1 MIKRLFILA
10 VSICFW
16 TVEWLIKGLSTLTG
30 RPLPPR
36 CVVLCY
42 HGVTRDGRRRFARQ
56 MDVLTERAKTV
67 PVDVKNKLGAGS
79 CHVAVTFDDGFV
91 SVVENALPELALRNI
106 QSALFIPT
114 AYLGQSQGWIDDRRS
129 KDYFEVIVTPE
140 QIRSLNRDLVS
151 IGSHGI
157 THRNLLSLS
166 EEDARRELEGSKLTL
181 EEITGNTVK
190 LIAFPHGAF
199 DRRLLEMAKEAGYER
214 AFTILPELAFS
225 RPGEYATGRIDVSP
239 LDWPLEFR
247 LKISGAYRWLP
258 LAFRLKRRLLCVFGM
273 FSASRPDKEYTLR
286 KKISTGG

>member
-1 MIKRLFILA
+1 MIKRLFIIV
-10 VSICFW
+10 VSSCFW
-16 TVEWLIKGLSTLTG
+16 AVEWLIKGLSTLTG
-30 RPLPPR
+30 RPLPSR

-42 HGVTRDGRRRFARQ
+42 HAVTSDERGRFARQ
-56 MDVLTERAKTV
+56 MDILTESVKTI
-67 PVDVKNKLGAGS
+67 PLDVKNRLEAGG
-79 CHVAVTFDDGFV
+79 CHVALTFDDGFV
-91 SVVENALPELALRNI
+91 SVLDNALPELTLRNI
-106 QSALFIPT
+106 PSALFIPT

-129 KDYFEVIVTPE
+129 KDYFEVVVSPE

-181 EEITGNTVK
+181 EGITGK
-190 LIAFPHGAF
+190 PLKMIAIPHGAF
-199 DRRLLEMAKEAGYER
+199 DGGLLELAKEAGYER

-225 RPGEYATGRIDVSP
+225 RPDEYATGRVDVSP

-258 LAFRLKRRLLCVFGM
+258 LAFKVKRRLLCLLGM
-273 FSASRPDKEYTLR
+273 FSAYRCDKEYTLR
-286 KKISTGG
+286 KKISTDG